1 MAFQCL
7 TLGDSLYQNGLG
19 ELEVQLATDSGLEIL
34 ASGLSIIDEQRAPT
48 VQSYTPT
55 FRIGGITDAYDMSN
69 FGASI
74 YQGWYQQ
81 TGEMIDFNIYF
92 YLGTGCVFGHTGTFY
107 FGTPTTPYYDSFAVG
122 TAYIY
127 DHSAVSVNH
136 CFVNFANSS
145 GIPHVIVASE
155 GDSIKGTASAIP
167 TLGGVGDKL
176 FISGRYRTT

>member
-34 ASGLSIIDEQRAPT
+34 ASGLNIIDEQRAPT

-55 FRIGGITDAYDMSN
+55 FRIGGTTSANDMSN
-69 FGASI
+69 FGASV

-92 YLGTGCVFGHTGTFY
+92 SLGAGCTFGHTGVFY
-107 FGTPTTPYYDSFAVG
+107 FGTPTTPYIDSFSIG
-122 TAYIY
+122 TAYLY
-127 DHSAVSVNH
+127 DASVAITNMT
-136 CFVNFANSS
+136 FVTFADAS
-145 GIPHVIVASE
+145 GTPHVVMVTEA
-155 GDSIKGTASAIP
+155 GVPKGTATAVP
-167 TLGGVGDKL
+167 TLGGVGDKFYL
-176 FISGRYRTT
+176 SGRYRTA